1 MSVTEGRIQDFE
13 NLRLLVDAV
22 GLREILALIQPVVAL
37 FDLNISLTICSRL
50 LLLNAKI
57 PTSRVGDQLT
67 FLDLIF
73 LDTISALRRC
83 TRSQFP
89 PVLIGSFGERHIP
102 VVEEFLAEERHDD
115 TGILP
120 GDLSVVIE
128 IVAKEYNL
136 TRIA

>member
-1 MSVTEGRIQDFE
+1 
-13 NLRLLVDAV
+13 
-22 GLREILALIQPVVAL
+22 LA
-37 FDLNISLTICSRL
+37 
-50 LLLNAKI
+50 
-57 PTSRVGDQLT
+57 

-89 PVLIGSFGERHIP
+89 PVFIGPFGERHIP
-102 VVEEFLAEERHDD
+102 MVEEFLAEERHDD
-115 TGILP
+115 AGILP